1 MTTRNLKSSLSVS
14 LGLVLACVGMASAQA
29 EAPAGWH
36 IAGSTPGDYEFSQ
49 TDVASSGKYGSLIA
63 ARSDKARGF
72 GTLMQTISADEY
84 RGARWRLSGF
94 MKTEQA
100 GRAQMWMR
108 VDGAEAKLLAF
119 DNMDSRAVTGTTD
132 WKRYE
137 IVLDV
142 PAGSIDIA
150 FGYFLAGGGKVWGDN
165 FKLEKVDATV
175 PVTAT
180 TPGVPG
186 MPKAPANPDFER

>member
-1 MTTRNLKSSLSVS
+1 MTVQTARMLSFSLVAACLGVS
-14 LGLVLACVGMASAQA
+14 NATA
-29 EAPAGWH
+29 EVPAGWH
-36 IAGSTPGDYEFSQ
+36 VAGSAPTQYEFSQ
-49 TDVASSGKYGSLIA
+49 AATAVSGKYGALIA
-63 ARSDKARGF
+63 AKSETAGGF
-72 GTLMQTISADEY
+72 GTLMQTIAADDY

-94 MKTEQA
+94 MKTEKA

-108 VDGAEAKLLAF
+108 VDGPEGKVLAF
-119 DNMDSRAVTGTTD
+119 DNMDSRVVTGTTD

-142 PAGSIDIA
+142 PSTSIDIA
-150 FGYFLAGGGKVWGDN
+150 FGFFLAQTGKVWGDN

-175 PVTAT
+175 PVTSVS
-180 TPGVPG
+180 PCVPG